1 MKFFHVKR
9 TFAAAVMSLTVFGGS
24 AGAVLAQGGPSSLG
38 TTVSPPVYDLTAKA
52 GETVTKTM
60 TVRNDSSMT
69 QVYTPVV
76 NTIAPANEEGGLA
89 FGPSSASDLSGWI
102 TVSPS
107 SLSLAPN
114 KTGDFTFVIKVPA
127 GAAPGGHYATVFAMS
142 KPTSSA
148 GSASITTLVGTSVLL
163 KVAGNITESASVV
176 EFSTRRARVI
186 PGEPI
191 DFTVRVRNTGNVHIR
206 PQGTIEIF
214 RGDVKVDEIPLN
226 ADGLNVLPGN
236 VRKFTAASNK
246 SLPAGTYTSQ
256 LTLVYG
262 AGQTVSVPS
271 ISFAVIGEMSL
282 AVIVATILG
291 IFVLILLAALMVN
304 RRKPMMGK
312 GRS

>member
-1 MKFFHVKR
+1 M
-9 TFAAAVMSLTVFGGS
+9 TLAAGPV
-24 AGAVLAQGGPSSLG
+24 GA
-38 TTVSPPVYDLTAKA
+38 TVSPPLYDLTAKP
-52 GETVTKTM
+52 GETIIKM
-60 TVRNDSSMT
+60 MSVRNDSSSSQT
-69 QVYTPVV
+69 YTPVV
-76 NTIAPANEEGGLA
+76 NTIAPSNEEGGLA
-89 FGPSSASDLSGWI
+89 FGPAVATDLSGWI
-102 TVSPS
+102 KVTPS
-107 SLSLAPN
+107 TLTLAPN
-114 KTGDFTFVIKVPA
+114 ASGDFTITVKVPA
-127 GAAPGGHYATVFAMS
+127 NAAPGGHYATVFAMN
-142 KPTSSA
+142 KPSA
-148 GSASITTLVGTSVLL
+148 PSNGGATITTLVGTSMLL
-163 KVAGNITESASVV
+163 KVSGNITESASVV

-186 PGEPI
+186 PGEAI

-246 SLPAGTYTSQ
+246 SLPAGTYTAQ